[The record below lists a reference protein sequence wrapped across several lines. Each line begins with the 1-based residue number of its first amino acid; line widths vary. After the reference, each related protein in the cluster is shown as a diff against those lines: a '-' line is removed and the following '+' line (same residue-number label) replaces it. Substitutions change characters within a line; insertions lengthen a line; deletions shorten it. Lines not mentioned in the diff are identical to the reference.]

1 MAFTQQVRASAGG
14 LVVSVSGELDY
25 TVSAAFEA
33 SIQRLIATR
42 HPRTVHLDLTGLRFV
57 DSAAVS
63 ALVRLWRLARREQCS
78 LRVVNETGMVH
89 HALEVTGALTL
100 LGTGGPAPV
109 KATAP
114 VPEPDAAT

>member
-25 TVSAAFEA
+25 TVSGAFEA

-42 HPRTVHLDLTGLRFV
+42 RPRWVHLDLTGLRFV
-57 DSAAVS
+57 DSAAIS

-78 LRVVNETGMVH
+78 LRVINVSGMVH
-89 HALEVTGALTL
+89 HVLDVTGALAL
-100 LGTGGPAPV
+100 LGTGEAPPV